1 MAGKKEGAQR
11 VLDAKA
17 SAMKV
22 QQRLVPAAMGIV
34 LIGIVVAYFSRWEF
48 GLATVLMCGLLFQYA
63 LERMNTIVEASIANG
78 LKDMGWDADTELD
91 DQTLEKNPE
100 HRKPLGDGHEQQS
113 PDRGFLRSRASES

>member
-34 LIGIVVAYFSRWEF
+34 LIGIVVAYLSRWEF

-91 DQTLEKNPE
+91 DQALEKI
-100 HRKPLGDGHEQQS
+100 
-113 PDRGFLRSRASES
+113 RSIANR

>member
-11 VLDAKA
+11 ILDAKA

-22 QQRLVPAAMGIV
+22 QQRLIPVAMALV
-34 LIGIVVAYFSRWEF
+34 VIGIVVAYLSRWEF
-48 GLATVLMCGLLFQYA
+48 GLATVLLCGLLFQYA

-91 DQTLEKNPE
+91 DQTLEKI
-100 HRKPLGDGHEQQS
+100 
-113 PDRGFLRSRASES
+113 RSIANR

>member
-11 VLDAKA
+11 ILDAKA

-22 QQRLVPAAMGIV
+22 QQRLIPAGLGIV
-34 LIGIVVAYFSRWEF
+34 LIGVVVAYLSRWEF

-63 LERMNTIVEASIANG
+63 LERMNTIVEASITNG

-91 DQTLEKNPE
+91 DQTMEKIRNIAN
-100 HRKPLGDGHEQQS
+100 R
-113 PDRGFLRSRASES
+113 

>member
-11 VLDAKA
+11 ILDAKA

-22 QQRLVPAAMGIV
+22 QQRLIPAGLGIV
-34 LIGIVVAYFSRWEF
+34 FIGVVVAYLSRWEF

-78 LKDMGWDADTELD
+78 LKDMGWDAETELD
-91 DQTLEKNPE
+91 DQTMEKI
-100 HRKPLGDGHEQQS
+100 
-113 PDRGFLRSRASES
+113 RSIANR

>member
-1 MAGKKEGAQR
+1 MNMAGKKEGAQR
-11 VLDAKA
+11 ILDAKA

-22 QQRLVPAAMGIV
+22 QQRLIPAGVGIV
-34 LIGIVVAYFSRWEF
+34 LIGVVVAYLSRWEF

-91 DQTLEKNPE
+91 DHTME
-100 HRKPLGDGHEQQS
+100 RI
-113 PDRGFLRSRASES
+113 RSSANR

>member
-11 VLDAKA
+11 ILDAKA

-22 QQRLVPAAMGIV
+22 QQRLIPAGLGIV
-34 LIGIVVAYFSRWEF
+34 LIGVVVAYLSRWEF

-78 LKDMGWDADTELD
+78 LKDMGWDSETVLD
-91 DQTLEKNPE
+91 DQTMEKI
-100 HRKPLGDGHEQQS
+100 
-113 PDRGFLRSRASES
+113 RSIANR

>member
-34 LIGIVVAYFSRWEF
+34 LIGIVMAYLSRWEF

-91 DQTLEKNPE
+91 DQTLEKI
-100 HRKPLGDGHEQQS
+100 
-113 PDRGFLRSRASES
+113 RSIANR

>member
-11 VLDAKA
+11 ILDAKA

-22 QQRLVPAAMGIV
+22 QQRLIPAGLGIV
-34 LIGIVVAYFSRWEF
+34 LIGVVVAYLSRWEF

-78 LKDMGWDADTELD
+78 LKDMGWDAETEID
-91 DQTLEKNPE
+91 DQTMEKI
-100 HRKPLGDGHEQQS
+100 
-113 PDRGFLRSRASES
+113 RSIANR

>member
-22 QQRLVPAAMGIV
+22 QQRLVPAGMGIV
-34 LIGIVVAYFSRWEF
+34 LIGIVVGYLSRWEF

-91 DQTLEKNPE
+91 DQTLEKI
-100 HRKPLGDGHEQQS
+100 
-113 PDRGFLRSRASES
+113 RSIANR

>member
-11 VLDAKA
+11 ILDAKA

-22 QQRLVPAAMGIV
+22 QQRLIPAGVGIV
-34 LIGIVVAYFSRWEF
+34 LIGVVVAYLSRWEF

-63 LERMNTIVEASIANG
+63 VERMNTIVEASIANG

-91 DQTLEKNPE
+91 DQTMEKI
-100 HRKPLGDGHEQQS
+100 
-113 PDRGFLRSRASES
+113 RSIANR

>member
-11 VLDAKA
+11 ILDAKA

-22 QQRLVPAAMGIV
+22 QQRLIPAGVGIV
-34 LIGIVVAYFSRWEF
+34 LIGVVVAYLTRWEF

-78 LKDMGWDADTELD
+78 LKDMGWDADPELD
-91 DQTLEKNPE
+91 DQTMEKI
-100 HRKPLGDGHEQQS
+100 
-113 PDRGFLRSRASES
+113 RSIANR

>member
-22 QQRLVPAAMGIV
+22 QQRLVPAGMGIV
-34 LIGIVVAYFSRWEF
+34 LIGIVVAYLSRWEF

-78 LKDMGWDADTELD
+78 LKDMGWNADTELD
-91 DQTLEKNPE
+91 DQTLEKI
-100 HRKPLGDGHEQQS
+100 
-113 PDRGFLRSRASES
+113 RSIANR

>member
-1 MAGKKEGAQR
+1 MAGEKEGAQR
-11 VLDAKA
+11 ILDAKA

-22 QQRLVPAAMGIV
+22 QQRLIPAGLGIV
-34 LIGIVVAYFSRWEF
+34 LIGVVVAYLSRWEF

-91 DQTLEKNPE
+91 DQTMEKI
-100 HRKPLGDGHEQQS
+100 
-113 PDRGFLRSRASES
+113 RSIANR

>member
-11 VLDAKA
+11 ILDAKA

-22 QQRLVPAAMGIV
+22 QQRLIPAGLAIV
-34 LIGIVVAYFSRWEF
+34 LIGVVVAYLSRWEF

-78 LKDMGWDADTELD
+78 LKDMGWDAETELD
-91 DQTLEKNPE
+91 DQTMEKI
-100 HRKPLGDGHEQQS
+100 
-113 PDRGFLRSRASES
+113 RSIANR

>member
-1 MAGKKEGAQR
+1 MLGWLKKRHLHLEKPPPSNMAGKKEGAQR

-17 SAMKV
+17 SAIKV

-34 LIGIVVAYFSRWEF
+34 LIGIVVAYLSRWEF

-91 DQTLEKNPE
+91 DQTLEKI
-100 HRKPLGDGHEQQS
+100 
-113 PDRGFLRSRASES
+113 RSIANR

>member
-11 VLDAKA
+11 ILDAKA

-22 QQRLVPAAMGIV
+22 QQRLIPAGLGIV
-34 LIGIVVAYFSRWEF
+34 LIGVVVAYLSRWEF

-63 LERMNTIVEASIANG
+63 VERMNTIVEASIANG

-91 DQTLEKNPE
+91 DQTMEKI
-100 HRKPLGDGHEQQS
+100 
-113 PDRGFLRSRASES
+113 RSIANR

>member
-22 QQRLVPAAMGIV
+22 QQRLVPAALGIV
-34 LIGIVVAYFSRWEF
+34 LIGIVVAYLSRWEF

-78 LKDMGWDADTELD
+78 LKDMGWDAETELD
-91 DQTLEKNPE
+91 DQTLEKI
-100 HRKPLGDGHEQQS
+100 
-113 PDRGFLRSRASES
+113 RSIANR

>member
-11 VLDAKA
+11 FLDAKA

-22 QQRLVPAAMGIV
+22 QQRLIPAGLGIV
-34 LIGIVVAYFSRWEF
+34 LIGVVVAYLSRWEF

-78 LKDMGWDADTELD
+78 LKDMGWDAETEID
-91 DQTLEKNPE
+91 DQTMEKI
-100 HRKPLGDGHEQQS
+100 
-113 PDRGFLRSRASES
+113 RSIANR

>member
-34 LIGIVVAYFSRWEF
+34 LIGIVVAYLSRWEF

-91 DQTLEKNPE
+91 DQTLEKI
-100 HRKPLGDGHEQQS
+100 
-113 PDRGFLRSRASES
+113 RSIAIR

>member
-11 VLDAKA
+11 ILDAKA

-22 QQRLVPAAMGIV
+22 QQRLIPAALGIV
-34 LIGIVVAYFSRWEF
+34 LIGIVVASLSRWEF

-78 LKDMGWDADTELD
+78 LKDMGWDAETELD
-91 DQTLEKNPE
+91 DQTLEKI
-100 HRKPLGDGHEQQS
+100 
-113 PDRGFLRSRASES
+113 RSIANR

>member
-22 QQRLVPAAMGIV
+22 QQRLIPAGLGIA
-34 LIGIVVAYFSRWEF
+34 LIGVVVAVLTRWEF

-78 LKDMGWDADTELD
+78 LKDMGWDAETELD
-91 DQTLEKNPE
+91 EPTLEKI
-100 HRKPLGDGHEQQS
+100 
-113 PDRGFLRSRASES
+113 RSIANR